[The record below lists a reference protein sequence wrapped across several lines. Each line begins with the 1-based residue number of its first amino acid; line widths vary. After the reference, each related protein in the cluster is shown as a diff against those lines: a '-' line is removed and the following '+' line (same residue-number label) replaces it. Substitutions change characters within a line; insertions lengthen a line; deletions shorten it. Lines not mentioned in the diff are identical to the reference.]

1 MSITQDFKYA
11 VRSLSRSPIFAV
23 GAIATLALG
32 IGVNSTIFTLANNA
46 LFRPMTGIA
55 RPSELVWVS
64 GLSRTTART
73 GGMSYLEYQD
83 YAARTADVF
92 SGVMAFAPAS
102 FSLGSGG
109 EPQRIRG
116 HLVSASYFATLGVAV
131 SEGRPLQSSDDEAGT
146 VAVALISHRL
156 AQQRFGGHI
165 PDRPILINGRQITIV
180 GIGPPGF
187 VGPELGQSADIWV
200 PISALPIINTTQA
213 AWLSERA
220 TLWLR
225 VIGRLDSAVSIQ
237 RAQGAVSGIAATLE
251 SQYPATNKDRAALL
265 SSASSGV
272 RPSERGELLPI
283 AALLLVVTG
292 LVLLI
297 ACANV
302 SNLLLARGA
311 ARSTEISIRAAVGA
325 SRWRIVQQLL
335 AESLVLASAGASG
348 GLLLSFWAADL
359 LAAKL
364 PELDFG
370 GLGTN
375 VDVRVLLFTSGLA
388 VTSACIFGLAPAL
401 TSTRGALLPRLR
413 HTAGTAGR
421 SRTQGFFVVT
431 QLSLSLVLLL
441 GAGLSL
447 RALQK
452 ASGLDLGFN
461 AERLLTAS
469 YDLTLQNY
477 SNERRDA
484 FRRDLIGRL
493 HSVPGIESVT
503 TADLP
508 PLSGTM
514 VSTIVTAPLGN
525 GRTTESRAFMSSVGP
540 DYFKTLQIPVLRGRG
555 IVETDRRGS
564 PDVALVN
571 ETLARALWPDSDPLG
586 RTLDVDDQRI
596 EIVGVARNA
605 KYDEATEDP
614 RPFLYLAL
622 AQHAMIDRETV
633 IVRSAT
639 SRVVT
644 GSALR
649 NEMRTLDA
657 ALPVFEVK
665 SFDDVLRDRADKQ
678 RGISALFAV
687 FGALALA
694 LAALGLY
701 GVMSYAVTR
710 RTQEIGIRLAL
721 GATPRQLIG
730 LFAEDGLQL
739 TVIGIGVGS
748 VLSYPLARA
757 LGALIFGV
765 QMADLM
771 TFAATCGVLVA
782 VAMAAALV
790 PAARAASLDPV
801 AALRAE

>member
-83 YAARTADVF
+83 YATRTADVF

-348 GLLLSFWAADL
+348 GLLLSFWASDL

-421 SRTQGFFVVT
+421 SRTQGFFVVA

-555 IVETDRRGS
+555 IVETDRKGS

-622 AQHAMIDRETV
+622 AQHSMIDRETV

-639 SRVVT
+639 SRVIT

-649 NEMRTLDA
+649 NEMRALDA

>member
-622 AQHAMIDRETV
+622 AQHSMIDRETV

>member
-622 AQHAMIDRETV
+622 AQHSMIDRETV

-639 SRVVT
+639 SSVIT

-649 NEMRTLDA
+649 SEMRTLDA

>member
-622 AQHAMIDRETV
+622 AQHSMIDRETV

-730 LFAEDGLQL
+730 LFAGDGLQL

>member
-1 MSITQDFKYA
+1 VSITQDFKYA

-83 YAARTADVF
+83 YATRTADVF

-237 RAQGAVSGIAATLE
+237 RAQAAVSGIAATLE

-421 SRTQGFFVVT
+421 SRAQGFFVVA

-484 FRRDLIGRL
+484 FRRDLIRRL

-622 AQHAMIDRETV
+622 AQHSMIDRETV

-730 LFAEDGLQL
+730 LFAGDGLQL

-757 LGALIFGV
+757 LGTLIFGV

>member
-555 IVETDRRGS
+555 IVETDRKGS

-622 AQHAMIDRETV
+622 AQHSMIDRETV

-649 NEMRTLDA
+649 NEMRALDA